1 MLIIISFLNFD
12 VLIFTLRTSTAHQ
25 ILRFFLTFA
34 PMAGQRRSLNRA
46 EKRGCRSRSL
56 RLAQIHREKQ
66 WLGRVDENGFFIGE
80 KLFLFRGR
88 GLEG

>member
-66 WLGRVDENGFFIGE
+66 WLRRVDENGFFIGE
-80 KLFLFRGR
+80 KLLLFRGR